1 MRHFRFGIVCY
12 LFGSVLFLFLT
23 FALYRLFKDVDHA
36 LTVVMVILG
45 SVVQVPIFFVNSV
58 TDVATLQLARGT
70 EFLSAIDKPQRDAL
84 AMLFLRLH
92 HHLDLANA
100 IFWGIWLIP
109 FGLLAYR
116 SRFFPRLL
124 GVWLILA
131 CFGWLAFSVTGFLF
145 PAYETQVYNYGQP
158 LMLGEVAF
166 MFWLAIMGAKEPREP
181 RVTVTS

>member
-1 MRHFRFGIVCY
+1 MTSLSRNARLAGFLYILASVIGAVRLLYIPKVLVVRGDAAATAANIVAHELLFRFGIVCY

-84 AMLFLRLH
+84 AMLFLR
-92 HHLDLANA
+92 
-100 IFWGIWLIP
+100 
-109 FGLLAYR
+109 
-116 SRFFPRLL
+116 
-124 GVWLILA
+124 
-131 CFGWLAFSVTGFLF
+131 
-145 PAYETQVYNYGQP
+145 
-158 LMLGEVAF
+158 
-166 MFWLAIMGAKEPREP
+166 
-181 RVTVTS
+181 